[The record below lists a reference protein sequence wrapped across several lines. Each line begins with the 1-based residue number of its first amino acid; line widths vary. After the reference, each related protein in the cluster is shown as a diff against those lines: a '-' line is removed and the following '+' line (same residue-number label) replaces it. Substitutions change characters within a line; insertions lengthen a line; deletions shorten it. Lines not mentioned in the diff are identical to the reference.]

1 MNILALDTATDA
13 CSAAVLMDGQCHEA
27 FELAPRQHTH
37 LILHQIEQVCAAA
50 NLRLHD
56 IDAFAFGQGP
66 GAFTGL
72 RIAAGVIQGL
82 ALAADKPVIAVSTLA
97 AMALQ
102 TMENHQADR
111 VYVGLDA
118 RMAEVYWGVYQRA
131 FAHNRVTVKTVCA
144 DCVIKPDSVP
154 LPQDDTANHTQ
165 TNTQTSW
172 IVGSAWQA
180 YSAVLSHR
188 LQTQAIDIPAPQI
201 VPECYPSAAYIARLA
216 QVKALTEPK
225 SLVDAAQAQP
235 IYLRNKIAQTMAERQ
250 SIVR

>member
-13 CSAAVLMDGQCHEA
+13 CSAAVLIDGQCHEA

-37 LILHQIEQVCAAA
+37 LILHQIEQVCTSA
-50 NLRLHD
+50 NIRLSD

-102 TMENHQADR
+102 TIEKHQADR

-118 RMAEVYWGVYQRA
+118 RMAEVYWGVYQRDFVEKRA
-131 FAHNRVTVKTVCA
+131 TVKTVCA

-154 LPQDDTANHTQ
+154 LPHNNPESHTE
-165 TNTQTSW
+165 NSW
-172 IVGSAWQA
+172 AMGAAWQA
-180 YSAVLSHR
+180 YSAELSQR
-188 LQTQAIDIPAPQI
+188 LHTQAIEIPTTRI
-201 VPECYPSAAYIARLA
+201 LPECYPSAAYIARLA
-216 QVKALTEPK
+216 QAKALAEPK

-235 IYLRNKIAQTMAERQ
+235 IYLRNKVAQTISERQ
-250 SIVR
+250 GIVR